1 MPAYLQR
8 FVDHS
13 PSYSIAG
20 MSVGPDLEIK
30 PELDLEIVEIPD
42 TTQNESMVKL
52 LLFNNS
58 NIQSFDLHIRNRRNG
73 LQVNV
78 LT

>member
-52 LLFNNS
+52 LLFNS
-58 NIQSFDLHIRNRRNG
+58 NIQSFDLHIRNRLNG
-73 LQVNV
+73 LQLNV